1 MLKQFQS
8 ENSIA
13 VNKFQQRLNS
23 YLAESKL
30 IFLNQSPFWNL
41 AYSLHDFEAIQPE
54 SYNEFKEKSLLVI
67 LKGDLNYRKLL
78 GDLNW
83 PFNVPLSEA
92 VQGFKPTSVC
102 AIRTLKSD
110 LIANLNINEE
120 ENKRFSLVKQ
130 KFKDNDKWMISGDYG
145 LIQFS
150 NFNL

>member
-1 MLKQFQS
+1 M
-8 ENSIA
+8 
-13 VNKFQQRLNS
+13 
-23 YLAESKL
+23 
-30 IFLNQSPFWNL
+30 
-41 AYSLHDFEAIQPE
+41 
-54 SYNEFKEKSLLVI
+54 
-67 LKGDLNYRKLL
+67 
-78 GDLNW
+78 
-83 PFNVPLSEA
+83 SEA